1 MKILPLSEVKMRL
14 SQLVDE
20 VWNRDAEIMVTKNG
34 KPAAIILNPDE
45 YESWQ
50 ETLAMRSQPE
60 LRQLIKKGLRQLRRT
75 KATYTIDELLPNDE
89 SE

>member
-50 ETLAMRSQPE
+50 ETLAIRNQPE

-75 KATYTIDELLPNDE
+75 KTTYTVDELLPNDE
-89 SE
+89 SK

>member
-20 VWNRDAEIMVTKNG
+20 VWNRDVEILVTKNG

-50 ETLAMRSQPE
+50 ETLAIRNQPE
-60 LRQLIKKGLRQLRRT
+60 LRQSIKRGLRQLRRT
-75 KATYTIDELLPNDE
+75 KATYTVDELLPNDE